1 MKLAELAPG
10 YRAAGALLRPQLR
23 ALRRTLAESSDAQE
37 RAALRS
43 QIAALSTIYTQCRK
57 LAELTAHYYER
68 GFYRNEGYRI

>member
-10 YRAAGALLRPQLR
+10 YRAAGALLRPKLR

-68 GFYRNEGYRI
+68 GFYRDDNYTL

>member
-10 YRAAGALLRPQLR
+10 YRAAGALLKPQLR
-23 ALRRTLAESSDAQE
+23 ALRSALAAASDAQE

-68 GFYRNEGYRI
+68 EFYRDGNYTL

>member
-10 YRAAGALLRPQLR
+10 YLAAGALLRPQLR
-23 ALRRTLAESSDAQE
+23 ALRRTLAASADAQE

-68 GFYRNEGYRI
+68 GFYRDDNYTL